1 MNLAT
6 SNIGR
11 TGIGRTGIAHTGLA
25 GQPDRRLVIATMV
38 RRSMVRIRRMP
49 AAFIPSL
56 AMPVFQLIAFGGAFA
71 GALAFAGIRHALDW
85 YVPLASMQGAA
96 FGAMG
101 LAFATVNDLQTGFFD
116 RIRMSPAGRSA
127 MVYGPLTASMVR
139 AIIPLVLVSTV
150 GFIGGADLPGGPL
163 GLVTLAVAALG
174 IAFTASGFGLGL
186 AFRMQSLAAATLTQF
201 AIFFTIF
208 LSTAQMPLSFIKGWV
223 KPIARVNPITNVLRL
238 AREGFLGRVTW
249 GNSWGGILALAVIS
263 VLTTTF
269 AVTGLKSFDK

>member
-1 MNLAT
+1 MSLAT
-6 SNIGR
+6 STTADRIGLVAR
-11 TGIGRTGIAHTGLA
+11 
-25 GQPDRRLVIATMV
+25 PDRRQVIGVMV
-38 RRSMVRIRRMP
+38 HRNMVRIQRMP

-101 LAFATVNDLQTGFFD
+101 LAFSTVNDLQTGFFD
-116 RIRMSPAGRSA
+116 RIRMSPAGTSA
-127 MVYGPLTASMVR
+127 MVYGPLVASMVR
-139 AIIPLVLVSTV
+139 ALIPLVLVTSV

-163 GLVTLAVAALG
+163 GLLTLAAAALG

-186 AFRMQSLAAATLTQF
+186 AFRMRTLAAATLTQF

-208 LSTAQMPLSFIKGWV
+208 LSTAQMPLHFIKGWV

-238 AREGFLGRVTW
+238 AREGFLGKVTW
-249 GNSWGGILALAVIS
+249 GNSWGGILALVVIGA
-263 VLTTTF
+263 LTTTY
-269 AVTGLKSFDK
+269 AVTGLRSFDK